1 MQQNITYFFLA
12 LVLIASTFYILK
24 YPIKKP
30 VFVKQGSPSPTLT
43 ISPTTTTQASPTAT
57 NSAQATPSPSS
68 QSFTSTDDNFSISYD
83 SSRKLYQ
90 DTEFSGRRYT
100 LYSSAGNIA
109 IHVGKIWSWTSPL
122 RKFTNDLMVANQP
135 TYVYDIPTQTITDFQ
150 FNGKDFTFQCVHNGL
165 ANIKSECTQILKS
178 FKLF

>member
-30 VFVKQGSPSPTLT
+30 VFVNQNNSTSTVTLT
-43 ISPTTTTQASPTAT
+43 PTSITTAT
-57 NSAQATPSPSS
+57 ATGSAQAAPSPAS
-68 QSFTSTDDNFSISYD
+68 QSFSSPDDHFSISYD

-90 DTEFSGRRYT
+90 DTEFSGNRYT

-122 RKFTNDLMVANQP
+122 RKFTNALLVANQP

-150 FNGKDFTFQCVHNGL
+150 YNGKDYTFQCVHNGL
-165 ANIKSECTQILKS
+165 ANIKSECTKILQS
-178 FKLF
+178 FKLL